1 MLLSVIWVKPDL
13 ERKCGISH
21 KEKHRKK
28 IHLIFIA
35 DSWVF
40 KGRKT
45 NWNKIV
51 TCKTLQEMFL
61 EHLDTYRD
69 TDRDTLTYAEI
80 NTLLVFD
87 MNMSMLWCFMVNIVV
102 SAF

>member
-1 MLLSVIWVKPDL
+1 
-13 ERKCGISH
+13 
-21 KEKHRKK
+21 
-28 IHLIFIA
+28 
-35 DSWVF
+35 
-40 KGRKT
+40 
-45 NWNKIV
+45 
-51 TCKTLQEMFL
+51 MFL

-102 SAF
+102 SVF